1 MMVVRPVSEIE
12 CHKKLCECR
21 DTPER
26 CQIPRDNRDVSIPA
40 QRGAT
45 YEDLLRLPEHVV
57 GEILDGELHVS
68 PRPAPRHANA
78 ESTLVGELV
87 PPFHHGRGGPGGWW
101 ILAEPELHFG
111 RDVVVPDIA
120 GWRRERMPSLPETAW
135 FEIAPDWICEIISPA
150 TGRIDR
156 VKKLPIYAREKVSW
170 AWVVDPLLKTVEILK
185 LNSAWT
191 LMQTFGGDDKMTAPP
206 FDAIE
211 IDLRLIW
218 GEAA

>member
-1 MMVVRPVSEIE
+1 
-12 CHKKLCECR
+12 
-21 DTPER
+21 
-26 CQIPRDNRDVSIPA
+26 
-40 QRGAT
+40 
-45 YEDLLRLPEHVV
+45 
-57 GEILDGELHVS
+57 
-68 PRPAPRHANA
+68 
-78 ESTLVGELV
+78 
-87 PPFHHGRGGPGGWW
+87 
-101 ILAEPELHFG
+101 
-111 RDVVVPDIA
+111 
-120 GWRRERMPSLPETAW
+120 MPSLPETAW

-185 LNSAWT
+185 LNNAWT